1 MALAEQPEGPVGSV
15 PDLTASQLT
24 DHIVGPAE
32 RHESQA
38 AAVVA
43 GVGVGV
49 GVGDG
54 VGVGVWVVV
63 ARCGGVGVSK
73 ISKRGSQTSHVVGQ
87 HCLED
92 SALK

>member
-1 MALAEQPEGPVGSV
+1 MALAEQPEGPVGGV

-24 DHIVGPAE
+24 DHVAGPAE

-43 GVGVGV
+43 GVWVGV
-49 GVGDG
+49 L
-54 VGVGVWVVV
+54 VWVVV

-73 ISKRGSQTSHVVGQ
+73 ISKGGSQTSHVVGQ

-92 SALK
+92 SALT